1 MGGAPAP
8 RPGTEPGWRAFRL
21 PVRSGVPVQLVPMP
35 PRDRLRP
42 TWQDASPARI
52 AAALAR
58 SQERPTGNWYVVAA
72 SRELHRRS
80 PLGRRV
86 AGVELVLWR
95 TADGGVAAGPNACPH
110 LGGPLCE
117 GEVMHGRVV
126 CRWHGLALGP
136 EGFPG
141 WSPFPAYDDGVLVW
155 VRLDAVGGE
164 APSEQPYVGERPP
177 PGASVDAVM
186 TKTGVCEPQDV
197 IANRLDPWHGAWFHP
212 YSFSHLSVVDAD
224 SDLDSLVVDVTFR
237 LSRRWGVPV
246 RAVFT
251 TPDRRTIAMH
261 IRGGEGAG
269 SVVETHAT
277 PLGAG
282 RDGRP
287 RTAVIEATVA
297 YSARHGFV
305 TATKAA
311 AAVRP
316 LMRMAARRLWGDD
329 LAYAERRYEL
339 RARGEFPG

>member
-1 MGGAPAP
+1 MGHGLVP
-8 RPGTEPGWRAFRL
+8 RSATEPARRTLRL
-21 PVRSGVPVQLVPMP
+21 PARRAAPVKLVPMP
-35 PRDRLRP
+35 PRDRLQP

-58 SQERPTGNWYVVAA
+58 SQQRPTGNWYVVAA
-72 SRELHRRS
+72 SRDLHRRA

-86 AGVELVLWR
+86 EGVELVVWR
-95 TADGGVAAGPNACPH
+95 TADGSAAAGPNACPH
-110 LGGPLCE
+110 LGAPLCS
-117 GEVMHGRVV
+117 GEVMHGKIV

-141 WSPFPAYDDGVLVW
+141 WSPYAAYDDGVLVW
-155 VRLDAVGGE
+155 IRLDAVGRE
-164 APSEQPYVGERPP
+164 EPSERPYVGARPP
-177 PGASVDAVM
+177 LAGSVEAVM

-212 YSFSHLSVVDAD
+212 YSFSHLAVDEEE
-224 SDLDSLVVDVTFR
+224 SDLDALVVDVTFR

-246 RAVFT
+246 SAEFT

-261 IRGGEGAG
+261 IRDGEGAG

-277 PLGAG
+277 PLGPG
-282 RDGRP
+282 PDGRP

-297 YSARHGFV
+297 YSPRPGF
-305 TATKAA
+305 AA
-311 AAVRP
+311 SVKVAAVARP
-316 LMRMAARRLWGDD
+316 LMRMAASRLWVDD

>member
-1 MGGAPAP
+1 MGRDLAP
-8 RPGTEPGWRAFRL
+8 RPGAERRALRL
-21 PVRSGVPVQLVPMP
+21 PGRTAAPVQLVAMP

-58 SQERPTGNWYVVAA
+58 SQQRPTGNWYAVAA
-72 SRELHRRS
+72 SRDLHRQA

-86 AGVELVLWR
+86 EGAELVLWR
-95 TADGGVAAGPNACPH
+95 TADGRVAAGPDACPH
-110 LGGPLCE
+110 LGASLCT
-117 GEVMHGRVV
+117 GEVMHGKVV

-141 WSPFPAYDDGVLVW
+141 WSPYAAYDDGVLVW

-164 APSEQPYVGERPP
+164 EPSQRPYAGERPAR
-177 PGASVDAVM
+177 GVDAVM
-186 TKTGVCEPQDV
+186 TTVGVCEPEDV

-212 YSFSHLSVVDAD
+212 YSFSHLSVDEAE
-224 SDLDSLVVDVTFR
+224 SDLDRLVVDVTFR

-261 IRGGEGAG
+261 ISDGEGAG

-277 PLGAG
+277 PLGGGA
-282 RDGRP
+282 DGRP

-297 YSARHGFV
+297 YSARPGFAV
-305 TATKAA
+305 AA
-311 AAVRP
+311 SLGGAARP
-316 LMRMAARRLWGDD
+316 LMRMAARRLWADD

-339 RARGEFPG
+339 RAKRPRTNR